1 MDFAE
6 YQHRLEQEHGEPIE
20 QIIRTIYIDKD
31 YGPATGAQELG
42 IPRQV
47 FMHFI
52 HEFNL
57 KPDKLQRL

>member
-1 MDFAE
+1 MEFAE
-6 YQHRLEQEHGEPIE
+6 YQRRLEKQHGQPIE
-20 QIIRTIYIDKD
+20 QIMRDTYVEKD
-31 YGPATGAQELG
+31 YGPATGAQALS

-57 KPDKLQRL
+57 KPDKLKRL

>member
-1 MDFAE
+1 MEFNE
-6 YQHRLEQEHGEPIE
+6 YQHRLEKKYGQPIE
-20 QIIRTIYIDKD
+20 QIMRTVYIDKD

-47 FMHFI
+47 FMHFV